1 MVQQSG
7 FVTRHL
13 LAQWRFINLLESI
26 MRIKRSCRVRRPVFL
41 LAALALV
48 AGSGG
53 ERALSAQSAPK
64 VYYACYVPLTGTVY
78 RIKESDVK
86 PACTSTA
93 HVEFSWVDGANA
105 WRVTDPAG
113 GDLTGVLS
121 NATVAKLLG
130 RALSATPPTAGQVLT
145 FDGTAWIPT
154 NVPGA
159 SFPVATGD
167 VSGIYPNLT
176 VGRLQGTPLAVTPP
190 TTGQFLG
197 FNGTAWQPVTASA
210 GGGVTSHAA
219 LTGLLNDDHPQY
231 LIANGA
237 RSATNGFAVTGIPG
251 VGAAPASGPGTRLMW
266 YPGRAAFRAGTA
278 DGTEWDAV
286 QIGQNSAAFGSGTT
300 ASGANAV
307 AFGQGT
313 TASGNLSTAFGLNTT
328 ASGSSSTAMGANAST
343 NAQFGAFV
351 YGDGSTTSSVT
362 ANTANEFVVRASGGF
377 RLRTA
382 PDLSTGCDILA
393 GTLTC
398 TGKIIGANS
407 GNNTTASGQDAIAF
421 GRNTVAS
428 GDASTALGFQT
439 TASAFASTA
448 MGSQS
453 TATGLFATA
462 MGQGAV
468 ASGVNSTAM
477 GAGSIARGYASFAMG
492 NKSTAGSFGSVA
504 MGLFAEAAATGSI
517 ALGTDV
523 TASTYA
529 NSSVVMG
536 SNVLTQKD
544 GTFVF
549 GDATADLNSRVSPV
563 VSNQFV
569 VRAQKFWFGT
579 NNSVTATTDRFIET
593 STGAYLSSGGAW
605 TNSSDVNRKHLFER
619 ISGEDVL
626 SHLATMPVQQ
636 WGYRAE
642 DASVR
647 HLGPTAQDFY
657 AAFHLGASET
667 AIATVDA
674 DGVSLLAIQALE
686 KRTRDLQAE
695 NARLH
700 ADNALLAA
708 RLDRLEAASRQ
719 P

>member
-1 MVQQSG
+1 MVVVSVISCTISLIKALTRPSAVSEMAFLIHQSC
-7 FVTRHL
+7 
-13 LAQWRFINLLESI
+13 INSVESI
-26 MRIKRSCRVRRPVFL
+26 MRIEWSCRARRPVFL

-86 PACTSTA
+86 QACTSTA

-121 NATVAKLLG
+121 NATVARLLG
-130 RALSATPPTAGQVLT
+130 RALGATPPTAGQVLT
-145 FDGTAWIPT
+145 FDGTAWVPT

-159 SFPVATGD
+159 SFPAAAGD
-167 VSGIYPNLT
+167 VSGTYPNLT
-176 VGRLQGTPLAVTPP
+176 VGRLQGTQLSATPP
-190 TTGQFLG
+190 TTGQFLS
-197 FNGTAWQPVTASA
+197 FNGTVWQPAA
-210 GGGVTSHAA
+210 PPGGGGVTSHGA

-237 RSATNGFAVTGIPG
+237 RTATDGFAVTGIPG

-362 ANTANEFVVRASGGF
+362 ANAANEFVVRASGGF

-382 PDLSTGCDILA
+382 PDLSTGCDIVA
-393 GTLTC
+393 GALTC
-398 TGKIIGANS
+398 TGKVIGANFGS
-407 GNNTTASGQDAIAF
+407 NTTASGLNAIAF
-421 GRNTVAS
+421 GRNTTAS
-428 GDASTALGFQT
+428 GDNSTALGFQT
-439 TASAFASTA
+439 TASGFASTA
-448 MGSQS
+448 MGEGS
-453 TATGLFATA
+453 TATGQNSTA
-462 MGQGAV
+462 MGLSTV
-468 ASGVNSTAM
+468 ASAYNSTAM
-477 GAGSIARGYASFAMG
+477 GANTLASGLESTAMG
-492 NKSTAGSFGSVA
+492 FHTVASGNLSTAMGALASTNSQEGSFV
-504 MGLFAEAAATGSI
+504 
-517 ALGTDV
+517 
-523 TASTYA
+523 Y
-529 NSSVVMG
+529 
-536 SNVLTQKD
+536 
-544 GTFVF
+544 
-549 GDATADLNSRVSPV
+549 GDRSDFLDPVRATAP
-563 VSNQFV
+563 NQFV
-569 VRAQKFWFGT
+569 VRAQNFWFGKSNT
-579 NNSVTATTDRFIET
+579 VIATQNRFIET

-605 TNSSDVNRKHLFER
+605 TNSSDVNRKHLFEST
-619 ISGEDVL
+619 SGEDVL
-626 SHLATMPVQQ
+626 SLLSAMPVQR
-636 WGYRAE
+636 WSYRAE
-642 DASVR
+642 DDSVR

-674 DGVSLLAIQALE
+674 DGVSLLAIQALG
-686 KRTRDLQAE
+686 KRTRDLQVENSRLLAE
-695 NARLH
+695 NARQ
-700 ADNALLAA
+700 AA
-708 RLDRLEAASRQ
+708 RLDALAAAVTRLEATMRQ